1 MLRNGENRPPLRL
14 VFQNGFSV
22 GMKQARME
30 KPRRE
35 CSEGQGQ
42 KKKKKKKKY
51 GKMSRSRKHKE
62 MRRFAASAK
71 FDVEMVLFD
80 IRGSCKCHWRVW
92 CFGFM
97 HFAAVA

>member
-1 MLRNGENRPPLRL
+1 MKIGPLRL

-42 KKKKKKKKY
+42 KKKKNKEKYPEAGNTKK
-51 GKMSRSRKHKE
+51 
-62 MRRFAASAK
+62 
-71 FDVEMVLFD
+71 
-80 IRGSCKCHWRVW
+80 
-92 CFGFM
+92 
-97 HFAAVA
+97 

>member
-1 MLRNGENRPPLRL
+1 MKIGPLRL

-42 KKKKKKKKY
+42 KKKKI
-51 GKMSRSRKHKE
+51 RKNTPKPE
-62 MRRFAASAK
+62 TQRNEAFR
-71 FDVEMVLFD
+71 
-80 IRGSCKCHWRVW
+80 
-92 CFGFM
+92 CFSK
-97 HFAAVA
+97 V